1 MRHLP
6 ARLATFIV
14 SNSLLL
20 PAGALLA
27 LAWANVDAAS
37 YDTFAHAAHF
47 LVNDVGM
54 TLFFALAAK
63 EIVEATAP
71 GGALHPPSK
80 AATPIV
86 AAVGGMAVPA
96 LCYLGLVAATGQREL
111 ARGWAIP
118 TATDIAFSFLIVR
131 WLFGAR
137 HTAVPFLLLL
147 AIADD
152 ALGLVVLAAFYPAG
166 PVQPIVF
173 AVYAAAALALCGV
186 LRRARVTNF
195 WPYVVIAGAISWIGF
210 YRGGLHPALALIPVI
225 AFVPHSARDA
235 GLFEPS
241 GTVDRDPLDR
251 FEHVVRVPTEIVLF
265 LFGLVNAGVRFD
277 RVGAGTWIVLSS
289 LLIGKP
295 IGIYLAV
302 VLARATL
309 AVVPPALSYRD
320 LLVLGCTAGIGF
332 TVALFFCTAAFPDGV
347 LLEQTKMG
355 ALLSFGAAPLALMM
369 AAALRVGR
377 FARRGAQR

>member
-1 MRHLP
+1 LFHHP
-6 ARLATFIV
+6 RLTTFII

-27 LAWANVDAAS
+27 LAWANVDSAS
-37 YDTFAHAAHF
+37 YDAFAHAAHF

-71 GGALHPPSK
+71 GGSLHPPSK

-86 AAVGGMAVPA
+86 AAVGGMTVPA
-96 LCYLGLVAATGQREL
+96 LCYLGLVAATGQTEL
-111 ARGWAIP
+111 VRGWAIP

-131 WLFGAR
+131 WLFGR
-137 HTAVPFLLLL
+137 GHSAVPFLLLL

-152 ALGLVVLAAFYPAG
+152 ALGLVVLATFYPAG

-173 AVYAAAALALCGV
+173 AVYGSAALLLCWS

-195 WPYVVIAGAISWIGF
+195 WPYVVIAGAISWMGF

-225 AFVPHSARDA
+225 AFIPHAVRDA
-235 GLFEPS
+235 GLFEPV
-241 GTVDRDPLDR
+241 GAADRDPLDR
-251 FEHVVRVPTEIVLF
+251 FEHIVRVPTEIVLF

-277 RVGAGTWIVLSS
+277 RAGAGTWIVLAS

-295 IGIYLAV
+295 IGICLAV
-302 VLARATL
+302 VLTRAAG
-309 AVVPPALSYRD
+309 AVVPAALSYRD
-320 LLVLGCTAGIGF
+320 VLVLGCTAGIGF
-332 TVALFFCTAAFPDGV
+332 TVALFFCTAAFPAGE

-355 ALLSFGAAPLALMM
+355 ALLSFGAAPLALIA

-377 FARRGAQR
+377 FGRTRAAP